1 MNTQHELVFN
11 FIKAYMKIHGVA
23 PSYSVIAKGIGLR
36 SKANIHRIIHILKD
50 EGKLSLKPHK
60 VNSIKIIDRDV
71 KEVLGL

>member
-1 MNTQHELVFN
+1 
-11 FIKAYMKIHGVA
+11 MKIHGVA